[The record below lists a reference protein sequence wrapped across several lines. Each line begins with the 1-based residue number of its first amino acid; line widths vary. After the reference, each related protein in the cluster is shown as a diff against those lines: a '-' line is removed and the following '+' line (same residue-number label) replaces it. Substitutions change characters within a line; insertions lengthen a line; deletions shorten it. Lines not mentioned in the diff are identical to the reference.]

1 MRKDSLLLAS
11 ACFLAASASA
21 QSLDS
26 LSSSPAVTAPLYNE
40 QYRPQYHYS
49 PPMNFMNDPNGLVYF
64 NGTYHLYFQYNA
76 TGITAGNQNWGHAT
90 STDLIHWKNA
100 SPFIAIASD
109 PANNDFIYS
118 GSAVVDFNNTSGFF
132 NGISGGGLVAI
143 YTLAIYPVKQEQ
155 DIAYSVDGGFTYTKY
170 AGNPVLD
177 LNAANFRDPYVF
189 WYPLT
194 QRWIMAVSLAND
206 HQILFYSSTNLKKWN
221 YMSSFGPAGTL
232 GVAYEV
238 PNLIQVPIEG
248 TNQKKWVLLVG
259 INPGA
264 PLGGSA
270 TQYFIGDFDGRRFKA
285 DDAVNRWME
294 FGKDA
299 YAMETYND
307 LPTQDVIAITWV
319 GNWQYAQQVPTSPW
333 RGAQSVARH
342 LTLRQT
348 TSDGLILVQQPISLV
363 GLHDRQLFQGSRQ
376 ISDGSPLNISL
387 QQNTSFEFE
396 TTVSADAQQ
405 QLNIDVRNANGE
417 KLTIGYDWGAQQM
430 YVNRG
435 DTGGFVN
442 PFFTNDVSTFI
453 APTSGQIKLHALLD
467 RSVLELYVNDGERV
481 STTVYFME
489 KPATELRLSAVNG
502 TVTVQN
508 LSAFSM
514 KSIWR

>member
-1 MRKDSLLLAS
+1 
-11 ACFLAASASA
+11 
-21 QSLDS
+21 
-26 LSSSPAVTAPLYNE
+26 
-40 QYRPQYHYS
+40 
-49 PPMNFMNDPNGLVYF
+49 MNFMNDPNGLVYF

-100 SPFIAIASD
+100 SPFIAIPSD
-109 PANNDFIYS
+109 PTNNEFIYS
-118 GSAVVDFNNTSGFF
+118 GSAVVDFNNSSKFF
-132 NGISGGGLVAI
+132 NTAPGKQGLVAI

-155 DIAYSVDGGFTYTKY
+155 DIAYSVDGFSYTKY
-170 AGNPVLD
+170 AENPVLD

-206 HQILFYSSTNLKKWN
+206 HQILFYSSINLKKWN
-221 YMSSFGPAGTL
+221 YLSSFGPAGTL

-270 TQYFIGDFDGRRFKA
+270 TQYFIGEFDGRRFKA

-333 RGAQSVARH
+333 RSSQSVARY

-348 TSDGLILVQQPISLV
+348 TDGLILVQQPISLV
-363 GLHDRQLFQGSRQ
+363 GLHDIALFNGSAQ
-376 ISDGSPLNISL
+376 ITDGSPLRISL
-387 QQNTSFEFE
+387 QSNNSFEFE

-405 QLNIDVRNANGE
+405 KLNIDVRNSNGE
-417 KLTIGYDWGAQQM
+417 KLRIGYDWCAQQL

-435 DTGGFVN
+435 GTRGFEN
-442 PFFTNDVSTFI
+442 PFFTNDFSTFI
-453 APTSGQIKLHALLD
+453 TPTSGQIKLHALVD
-467 RSVLELYVNDGERV
+467 RSVLELYVDDGERV
-481 STTVYFME
+481 ATTVFFMGQ
-489 KPATELRLSAVNG
+489 PASELRLSADNG
-502 TVTVQN
+502 TVNVQN
-508 LSAFSM
+508 LTAYSL

>member
-1 MRKDSLLLAS
+1 
-11 ACFLAASASA
+11 
-21 QSLDS
+21 
-26 LSSSPAVTAPLYNE
+26 
-40 QYRPQYHYS
+40 
-49 PPMNFMNDPNGLVYF
+49 
-64 NGTYHLYFQYNA
+64 
-76 TGITAGNQNWGHAT
+76 
-90 STDLIHWKNA
+90 
-100 SPFIAIASD
+100 
-109 PANNDFIYS
+109 
-118 GSAVVDFNNTSGFF
+118 
-132 NGISGGGLVAI
+132 
-143 YTLAIYPVKQEQ
+143 
-155 DIAYSVDGGFTYTKY
+155 
-170 AGNPVLD
+170 
-177 LNAANFRDPYVF
+177 VF

-232 GVAYEV
+232 GVADEV
-238 PNLIQVPIEG
+238 PNLVQVPIEG
-248 TNQKKWVLLVG
+248 TNQKKWVVLVG

-285 DDAVNRWME
+285 DDAVNPRME

-299 YAMETYND
+299 YAMETYNA

-333 RGAQSVARH
+333 RSAQSVARY

-417 KLTIGYDWGAQQM
+417 KAHDW
-430 YVNRG
+430 
-435 DTGGFVN
+435 
-442 PFFTNDVSTFI
+442 I
-453 APTSGQIKLHALLD
+453 
-467 RSVLELYVNDGERV
+467 
-481 STTVYFME
+481 
-489 KPATELRLSAVNG
+489 
-502 TVTVQN
+502 
-508 LSAFSM
+508 
-514 KSIWR
+514 